1 MVVTSTRPADEPPAR
16 AAPQV
21 DGVAIEAAVGG
32 IRHRWPS
39 IGLAVGVVRGG
50 RLERFE
56 GAGLADIG
64 SRRPIT
70 EDTIFRVA
78 SITKL
83 FTAVAVMQL
92 WERGLIDLDA
102 PANDYLRAY
111 RLMPASATFRPA
123 TVRHLLTHTAG
134 IPDVLHA
141 ADLLHPGW
149 GRFEDR
155 PAALSVEVGEALP
168 TLAEVYRGGLPV
180 VVEPGITFA
189 YSNHGFATLGQLIE
203 DVTGKP
209 LDGYLRDH
217 IFGPLGMTDTG
228 LDRSRLA
235 ESRLATGYDL
245 GPSGAQAVPDR
256 EWVTRGA
263 SGISST
269 ARDMARFIAALL
281 GGGANEHGSVLR
293 TATLSTMFAPHHQ
306 PDPRLPGIG
315 LGFFHEELGGHRMV
329 GHDGRLPGFHSQL
342 LLAPD
347 DGVGVIGLTNG
358 SSGAISWM
366 PIELRRLLG
375 DLIGA
380 SEEPIRTDLPH
391 HPEVWGEIVGRY
403 QLPPRV
409 SDLRGRLMMGG
420 GAEVFVRAGRPMVRV
435 RTPLPSLYRGL
446 PLQPDDEHDPY
457 AFRLDLSRFGMPLV
471 RVLFSRD
478 GGSRATAIHTDL
490 GMMSFDRRPA
500 TKGLRGRA
508 WGAIAFVTAVM
519 AMRRLRRSGEA
530 HAD

>member
-1 MVVTSTRPADEPPAR
+1 MVVTSARPTAEPSAR

-21 DGVAIEAAVGG
+21 DGVAIKAAVGG
-32 IRHRWPS
+32 ILHRWPS
-39 IGLAVGVVRGG
+39 VGLAVGVVHGG
-50 RLERFE
+50 HLERFE
-56 GAGLADIG
+56 GAGLSDIA
-64 SRRPIT
+64 SKRPIT
-70 EDTIFRVA
+70 DQTIFRVA

-83 FTAVAVMQL
+83 FTAVAAMQL

-141 ADLLHPGW
+141 ADLLHAGR
-149 GRFEDR
+149 GRFEDC
-155 PAALSVEVGEALP
+155 PAALSVEAGEVPP
-168 TLAEVYRGGLPV
+168 TLAEVYRHGLPV
-180 VVEPGITFA
+180 VVQPGTTFA

-203 DVTGKP
+203 DVTGET
-209 LDGYLRDH
+209 LDRYLRGH
-217 IFGPLGMTDTG
+217 LFEPLAMTDTD

-245 GPSGAQAVPDR
+245 GPRGAQAAPDR
-256 EWVTRGA
+256 EWVTHGA
-263 SGISST
+263 SGASST
-269 ARDMARFIAALL
+269 TRDMARFIAALL
-281 GGGANEHGSVLR
+281 NGGANEHGAVLQP
-293 TATLSTMFAPHHQ
+293 ATLATMFEPHHQ
-306 PDPRLPGIG
+306 PDRRLPGIG
-315 LGFFHEELGGHRMV
+315 LGFFRDELGGHRVV

-347 DGVGVIGLTNG
+347 DSVGLICLTNG

-380 SEEPIRTDLPH
+380 PKEAIRTDLPH

-403 QLPPRV
+403 ELPPRV

-435 RTPLPSLYRGL
+435 RTPLPSLYGGL
-446 PLQPDDEHDPY
+446 PLEPDDERDPY
-457 AFRLDLSRFGMPLV
+457 AFRLDLSRFGMPIV
-471 RVLFSRD
+471 RVLFSRV

-490 GMMSFDRRPA
+490 GMMSLVRRPE
-500 TKGLRGRA
+500 TKGSGALGWAALAVVVALMAVRRRRG
-508 WGAIAFVTAVM
+508 VE
-519 AMRRLRRSGEA
+519 EA
-530 HAD
+530 HAH

>member
-1 MVVTSTRPADEPPAR
+1 MLATPVRAPAERQREEFPF
-16 AAPQV
+16 AAQV
-21 DGVAIEAAVGG
+21 SG
-32 IRHRWPS
+32 ILHRWPCV
-39 IGLAVGVVRGG
+39 GLAVGVVRAG
-50 RLERFE
+50 RLEHFE
-56 GAGLADIG
+56 GAGLADVG
-64 SRRPIT
+64 SKRPIT
-70 EDTIFRVA
+70 EDTVFRVA

-92 WERGLIDLDA
+92 WERGLIDLDG

-134 IPDVLHA
+134 VPDVLHA
-141 ADLLHPGW
+141 SDLLHPGW

-155 PAALSVEVGEALP
+155 PAALSVEAGEALP
-168 TLAEVYRGGLPV
+168 ELAEIYRGGLPV
-180 VVEPGITFA
+180 LVEPGTTFA

-203 DVTGKP
+203 DVTGEP
-209 LDGYLRDH
+209 LDRYLRDH
-217 IFGPLGMTDTG
+217 IFAPLRMTDTD

-245 GPSGAQAVPDR
+245 GSSGAQAVPDR

-269 ARDMARFIAALL
+269 TRDMARFISALL
-281 GGGANEHGSVLR
+281 NGGADDHGSVLNP
-293 TATLSTMFAPHHQ
+293 ATLATMFEPHHQ

-315 LGFFHEELGGHRMV
+315 LGFFREELGGHRVV
-329 GHDGRLPGFHSQL
+329 GHDGRLPGFHAQL

-366 PIELRRLLG
+366 PIELRRLLR

-391 HPEVWGEIVGRY
+391 HAEVWSEIAGRY

-435 RTPLPSLYRGL
+435 RTPLPALYRGL

-457 AFRLDLSRFGMPLV
+457 AFRLDLSGFGMPIV
-471 RVLFSRD
+471 RVVFSRD
-478 GGSRATAIHTDL
+478 GGSRTTAMHTDL
-490 GMMSFDRRPA
+490 GVVSLHRRPER
-500 TKGLRGRA
+500 KGSGARA
-508 WGAIAFVTAVM
+508 WAALAIVTAVM
-519 AMRRLRRSGEA
+519 AIRRRLRSGDA